1 MFIMIRLKLQNPAD
15 CIMEAVRKRRQ
26 NPAAN
31 AAAEGLIPSFLLSDH
46 VPELRIVNKQASVSN
61 MLLMVHIRS

>member
-1 MFIMIRLKLQNPAD
+1 MWNPRKRVPAD
-15 CIMEAVRKRRQ
+15 CIMEAVRKRRH
-26 NPAAN
+26 NPAAD
-31 AAAEGLIPSFLLSDH
+31 AAAEGLIPSLLLSDH

>member
-1 MFIMIRLKLQNPAD
+1 MWNPRKRVPAD
-15 CIMEAVRKRRQ
+15 CIMEAVRKRHH
-26 NPAAN
+26 NPAAD
-31 AAAEGLIPSFLLSDH
+31 AAAEGLIPSLLLSDH